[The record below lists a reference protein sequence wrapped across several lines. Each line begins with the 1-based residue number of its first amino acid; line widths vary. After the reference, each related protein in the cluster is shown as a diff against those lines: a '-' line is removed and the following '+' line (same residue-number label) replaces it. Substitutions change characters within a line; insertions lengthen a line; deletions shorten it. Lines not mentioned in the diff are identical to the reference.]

1 MYSEHIFLRYRW
13 QLVCNERMGI
23 HTSPQQLSVFKG
35 LAELDCGKLSTLD
48 WYSDISTNSAEF
60 YPTLKIFGPFEVFSK
75 YL

>member
-48 WYSDISTNSAEF
+48 WYSD
-60 YPTLKIFGPFEVFSK
+60 K
-75 YL
+75 YQFRGILSHTKNIRSF